1 MLKRVTVIAPS
12 NIAIIKY
19 WGKRG
24 DEKLNLPLN
33 SSLSIT
39 LDEQLSVITRIS
51 LHDKDEIIINN
62 RVLSEN
68 EMREYAGRVI
78 QKFRSIASK
87 DFHVKVESNAKFPI
101 NAGLASSAA
110 GIAALTFGLNEL
122 LELNLPLKEL
132 SKIARLG
139 SGSACRS
146 MFGGFVIWERGVR
159 DDGEDSYC
167 YQLFPKDYWKE
178 LVDIIV
184 IVSEEE
190 KKVSSRRG
198 MMRSVETSELMEC
211 RLKFVEKTFN
221 EVIDA
226 IRNKDEKKF
235 YYYIMRHSNSM
246 HAVIL
251 DSWPS
256 FFYLND
262 ISLKIMEWIQDFGK
276 AAYTFD
282 AGPNPH
288 IFTTEKNVKEIMEFL
303 STLNVKRIIISR
315 VGEGPKLLEWE

>member
-1 MLKRVTVIAPS
+1 MLKTVTVSAPS
-12 NIAIIKY
+12 NIALIKY

-24 DEKLNLPLN
+24 DERLNLPLN

-39 LDEQLSVITRIS
+39 LDDQLSVITKIS
-51 LHDKDEIIINN
+51 LSDKDLIIVNGKI
-62 RVLSEN
+62 LSE
-68 EMREYAGRVI
+68 EESKEYAGRVI
-78 QKFRSIASK
+78 EKFREISNK
-87 DFHVKVESNAKFPI
+87 DFHVRIESYAKFPV

-122 LELNLPLKEL
+122 LGLDLSLKEL
-132 SKIARLG
+132 SKIARIG

-146 MFGGFVIWERGVR
+146 MFGGFVMWERGVR

-167 YQLFPKDYWKE
+167 YQLFPSDHWRE

-184 IVSEEE
+184 ILSEEE
-190 KKVSSRRG
+190 KKISSRKG
-198 MMRSVETSELMEC
+198 MIRTTQTSELLEC
-211 RLKFVEKTFN
+211 RLKFIEKTMK
-221 EVIDA
+221 ELIDA
-226 IRNKDEKKF
+226 IKNKDEKKF
-235 YYYIMRHSNSM
+235 YYYVMRHSNNM

-262 ISLKIMEWIQDFGK
+262 TSLKIMEWIQDFGK

-288 IFTTEKNVKEIMEFL
+288 ILTTENNVPEILNFL
-303 STLNVKRIIISR
+303 NTLNVKRVIISR
-315 VGEGPKLLEWE
+315 VGEGPKLND

>member
-1 MLKRVTVIAPS
+1 MRKTVTVSAPS
-12 NIAIIKY
+12 NIALIKY

-24 DEKLNLPLN
+24 DERLNLPLN

-39 LDEQLSVITRIS
+39 LDDQLSVITKIS
-51 LHDKDEIIINN
+51 LSDKDLIIVNGKI
-62 RVLSEN
+62 LSE
-68 EMREYAGRVI
+68 EESKEYAGRVI
-78 QKFRSIASK
+78 EKFREISNK
-87 DFHVKVESNAKFPI
+87 DFHVRIESYAKFPV

-122 LELNLPLKEL
+122 LGLDLSLKEL
-132 SKIARLG
+132 SKIARIG

-146 MFGGFVIWERGVR
+146 MFGGFVMWERGVR

-167 YQLFPKDYWKE
+167 YQLFPSDHWRE

-184 IVSEEE
+184 ILSEEE
-190 KKVSSRRG
+190 KKISSRKG
-198 MMRSVETSELMEC
+198 MIRTTQTSELVEC
-211 RLKFVEKTFN
+211 RLKFIEKTMK
-221 EVIDA
+221 ELIDA
-226 IRNKDEKKF
+226 IKNKDEKKF
-235 YYYIMRHSNSM
+235 YYYVMRHSNNM

-262 ISLKIMEWIQDFGK
+262 TSLKIMEWIQDFGK

-288 IFTTEKNVKEIMEFL
+288 ILTTENNVPEILNFL
-303 STLNVKRIIISR
+303 NTLNVKRVIISR
-315 VGEGPKLLEWE
+315 VGEGPKLND

>member
-1 MLKRVTVIAPS
+1 MLKTVTVSAPS
-12 NIAIIKY
+12 NIALIKY

-24 DEKLNLPLN
+24 DERLNLPLN

-39 LDEQLSVITRIS
+39 LDDQLSVITKIS
-51 LHDKDEIIINN
+51 LSNKDLIIVNGKI
-62 RVLSEN
+62 LSE
-68 EMREYAGRVI
+68 EESKEYAGRVI
-78 QKFRSIASK
+78 EKFREISNK
-87 DFHVKVESNAKFPI
+87 DFHVRIESYAKFPV

-110 GIAALTFGLNEL
+110 GVAALTFGLNEL
-122 LELNLPLKEL
+122 LGLDLSLKEL
-132 SKIARLG
+132 SKIARIG

-146 MFGGFVIWERGVR
+146 MFGGFVMWERGVR

-167 YQLFPKDYWKE
+167 YQLFPSDHWRE

-184 IVSEEE
+184 ILSEEE
-190 KKVSSRRG
+190 KKISSRKG
-198 MMRSVETSELMEC
+198 MIRTTQTSELVEC
-211 RLKFVEKTFN
+211 RLKFIEKTMK
-221 EVIDA
+221 ELIDA
-226 IRNKDEKKF
+226 IKNKDEKKF
-235 YYYIMRHSNSM
+235 YYYVMRHSNNM

-262 ISLKIMEWIQDFGK
+262 TSLKIMEWIQDFGK

-288 IFTTEKNVKEIMEFL
+288 ILTTENNVSEILNFL
-303 STLNVKRIIISR
+303 NTLNVKRVIISR
-315 VGEGPKLLEWE
+315 VGEGPKLND

>member
-1 MLKRVTVIAPS
+1 MRKTVTVSAPS
-12 NIAIIKY
+12 NIALIKY

-24 DEKLNLPLN
+24 DERLNLPLN

-39 LDEQLSVITRIS
+39 LDDQLSVITKIS
-51 LHDKDEIIINN
+51 LSDKDLIIVNGKI
-62 RVLSEN
+62 LSE
-68 EMREYAGRVI
+68 EESKEYAGRVI
-78 QKFRSIASK
+78 EKFREISNK
-87 DFHVKVESNAKFPI
+87 DFHVRIESYAKFPV

-110 GIAALTFGLNEL
+110 GVAALTFGLNEL
-122 LELNLPLKEL
+122 LGLDLSLKEL
-132 SKIARLG
+132 SKIARIG

-146 MFGGFVIWERGVR
+146 MFGGFVMWERGVR

-167 YQLFPKDYWKE
+167 YQLFPSDHWRE

-184 IVSEEE
+184 ILSEEE
-190 KKVSSRRG
+190 KKISSRKG
-198 MMRSVETSELMEC
+198 MIRTTQTSELVEC
-211 RLKFVEKTFN
+211 RLKFIEKTMK
-221 EVIDA
+221 ELIDA
-226 IRNKDEKKF
+226 IKNKDEKKF
-235 YYYIMRHSNSM
+235 YYYVMRHSNNM

-262 ISLKIMEWIQDFGK
+262 TSLKIMEWIQDFGK

-288 IFTTEKNVKEIMEFL
+288 ILTTENNVSEILNFL
-303 STLNVKRIIISR
+303 NTLNVKRVIISR
-315 VGEGPKLLEWE
+315 VGEGPKLND

>member
-1 MLKRVTVIAPS
+1 MRKTVTVSAPS
-12 NIAIIKY
+12 NIALIKY

-24 DEKLNLPLN
+24 DERLNLPLN

-39 LDEQLSVITRIS
+39 LDDQLSVITKIS
-51 LHDKDEIIINN
+51 LSDKDLIIVNGKI
-62 RVLSEN
+62 LSE
-68 EMREYAGRVI
+68 EESKEYAGRVI
-78 QKFRSIASK
+78 EKFREISNK
-87 DFHVKVESNAKFPI
+87 DFHVRIESYAKFPV

-122 LELNLPLKEL
+122 LGLDLSLKEL
-132 SKIARLG
+132 SKIARIG

-146 MFGGFVIWERGVR
+146 MFGGFVMWERGVR

-167 YQLFPKDYWKE
+167 YQLFPSDHWRE

-184 IVSEEE
+184 ILSEEE
-190 KKVSSRRG
+190 KKISSRKG
-198 MMRSVETSELMEC
+198 MIRTTQTSELLEC
-211 RLKFVEKTFN
+211 RLKFIEKTMK
-221 EVIDA
+221 ELIDA
-226 IRNKDEKKF
+226 IKNKDEKKF
-235 YYYIMRHSNSM
+235 YYYVMRHSNNM

-262 ISLKIMEWIQDFGK
+262 TSLKIMEWIQDFGK

-288 IFTTEKNVKEIMEFL
+288 ILTTENNVPEILNFL
-303 STLNVKRIIISR
+303 NTLNVKRVIISR
-315 VGEGPKLLEWE
+315 VGEGPKLND